1 MSLNGKF
8 GVINGQIILLMVT
21 PGRWS
26 CTYERWSHMDMFD
39 CRSTI

>member
-26 CTYERWSHMDMFD
+26 CTYETQVVTHGYV
-39 CRSTI
+39 